1 MLHEGGLYAYTHPCC
16 TLAEREQIK
25 ISSPS
30 MVWAEKKALCIETLR
45 SVTMKKNSLTTAIIA
60 GVAGVAGLAGV
71 ANAVNLNPDGIGQV
85 LLYPYYTTNGGNTTL
100 FTVVNTADVGKA
112 VKVRFLES
120 LNSKEVLDFNVYM
133 SPKVMTQFT
142 EFRNYEFKSWLPD
155 QLGRA
160 TTPAAAAMNKSRM
173 QQGHIEVIE
182 MGDLGGPAH
191 RYSKHGNWGG
201 VWKPEDCSYFE
212 KQWTSYAAG
221 TWLTQSG
228 GVVDMPNNGK
238 GLHDVHAP
246 GSGYVDGTGAIMFN
260 DVGGVGGIFGSAYIV
275 NAAEGTSYSYNAE
288 ALNGF
293 YSISELTP
301 GAVAA
306 DQNLH
311 YAPGTVLPSLSQAA
325 NAIDTGVKYAM
336 ARVFDASGN
345 PTDIAFEQGSAPE
358 AVSAVLMARYVMNE
372 YAVNGDS
379 EAISDWVITF
389 PTKQLHTY
397 RSRGGAPGCAS
408 GMPGLEPFTCAQGAG
423 SLNAV
428 GDNIFMGN
436 WAEAFSIRYWDR
448 EELEPS
454 TPPGVLDVSPL
465 PPPGEELVL
474 AFRQEANVLTF
485 YTEDTDPVTVLSA
498 PEGEMGGGMTV
509 ALEDG
514 FTEGWARIG
523 FDSQSMT
530 AAAQTVGGT
539 AYPTVTLNGLPVI
552 GFWAARHT
560 NYGAAPGVSAYY
572 NVIHRHRVSRS
583 FGN

>member
-1 MLHEGGLYAYTHPCC
+1 
-16 TLAEREQIK
+16 
-25 ISSPS
+25 
-30 MVWAEKKALCIETLR
+30 
-45 SVTMKKNSLTTAIIA
+45 MKKNSLTTAIIA

-71 ANAVNLNPDGIGQV
+71 AHAVNLNPDGIGQV

-112 VKVRFLES
+112 VKVRFMES

-133 SPKVMTQFT
+133 SPYDVWTAAIYDNAGVPGISTNDSTCVAPNKVMTQFSP
-142 EFRNYEFKSWLPD
+142 FRNFEFTNWLPD
-155 QLGRA
+155 KLGRDTDPDSVA
-160 TTPAAAAMNKSRM
+160 KNKSRM

-191 RYSKHGNWGG
+191 RYSKHGFHGD
-201 VWKPEDCSYFE
+201 VWKPEDCSYFQT
-212 KQWTSYAAG
+212 QWTSSAPG
-221 TWLTQSG
+221 TWLTESG
-228 GVVDMPNNGK
+228 GVVDMPNAGK
-238 GLHDVHAP
+238 GLHDVYPP
-246 GSGYVDGTGAIMFN
+246 GSGFINAVGELEFN

-275 NAAEGTSYSYNAE
+275 NAAEGTAYSYNAE
-288 ALNGF
+288 AINGF
-293 YSISELTP
+293 YSISNETP
-301 GAVAA
+301 GANPT
-306 DQNLH
+306 DRNLH

-325 NAIDTGVKYAM
+325 NAIDSGVKYAM

-345 PTDIAFEQGSAPE
+345 PTDVAFETGSAPE

-372 YAVNGDS
+372 YAINGDS
-379 EAISDWVITF
+379 EAISDWVVTF

-397 RSRGGAPGCAS
+397 RSRGGAPGCAA
-408 GMPGLEPFTCAQGAG
+408 GMPGLEPFSCAQGAG
-423 SLNAV
+423 SLNSA

-436 WAEAFSIRYWDR
+436 WSEEFSMRYWDR

-465 PPPGEELVL
+465 PPPGEEYVL

-485 YTEDTDPVTVLSA
+485 HTDGTDAVSVLDA
-498 PEGEMGGGMTV
+498 PEGDKGGGMTV

-523 FDSQSMT
+523 FDTQSMT
-530 AAAQTVGGT
+530 AATQTVGGT
-539 AYPTVTLNGLPVI
+539 VYPEVTLNGLPVI

-560 NYGAAPGVSAYY
+560 NYGAAPGISAYY
-572 NVIHRHRVSRS
+572 NIIHRHRVSREME
-583 FGN
+583 